1 MFPPVPFKSWM
12 MDLKTRLV
20 ERDWVKWFQE
30 IGAALSATALR
41 LGSVGLTAQAA
52 TVSATDFQTVSLTEG
67 LYRVTYAARIT
78 RAATVNS
85 SLTVALGWTDGGVS
99 CSQSGAAMTG
109 NTTSTT
115 QSGIVAMHVDAA
127 TPVTYTLTY
136 ASAGATTMLYSFT
149 AALESVPS

>member
-1 MFPPVPFKSWM
+1 MFPPVPFKSWLV
-12 MDLKTRLV
+12 DLKTRLV
-20 ERDWVKWFQE
+20 ERDWRKWFEE
-30 IGAALSATALR
+30 IALALGAAAAR
-41 LGSVGLTAQAA
+41 LGSVSLTAQAA

-67 LYRVTYAARIT
+67 LCRVTYAARIT
-78 RAATVNS
+78 RAATVSS

-99 CSQSGAAMTG
+99 CSQSGVAMTG

-115 QSGIVAMHVDAA
+115 QSGLVAMHVDAA

-136 ASAGATTMLYSFT
+136 ASAGATTMQFSFH